1 MNYSKSHRN
10 LRINPTYTKLT
21 LKQSNFPEN
30 NKHPSSVLFLNFA
43 SSSKIKSSNNLFGF
57 SSTSYN
63 NNDLKRKK
71 IYDNIH
77 IFRKRQYAF
86 NKNLETK
93 KKVFKYKNYILFD
106 EKNGISRNKS
116 HLKGKKIDF
125 EIDYSKFLK
134 TFDGNSFPILNSKN
148 ITSEIIKRQ
157 NSMINKPKKQK
168 RIFNKINNIIN
179 KNKPKEL
186 EKNNIQEKI
195 SIFTYIKNNESVPS
209 KYISGLKTFLTNKLN
224 LQDREE
230 KLQIMKEYNQE
241 KIESLNTKISSL
253 KKSYSHFGN
262 IFYKKFS
269 EYVRK
274 ILFLKEE
281 LKMKDDMYVDKLI
294 KLKNSVNTLQ
304 TMAKKIEIDRNSLN
318 HWMYLQICMKEKKL
332 NLPNSYKVILEAN
345 YEDYDLL
352 IKKYGENLVEKVKNY
367 RNNIL
372 YKNADEFLNQFNI
385 FEKNNL
391 KLLNKNQS
399 IREQIQN
406 LENER
411 KKIKRLYNLEEYD
424 IEFKGLI
431 SNATEEINKLKNIN
445 ITLVESIEI
454 LKNKKKET
462 KYNDKNYIKNY
473 YIIYGKTQKILSN
486 IKKNIDCPFE
496 INTSNDSPDEKMI
509 LQNLSKIENIINILN
524 KKNDLFKELYPK
536 KMHNLKIKL
545 EKEKRYKKSLEQM
558 NKMRK
563 KLEENKKNL
572 YKKYKKILILPTH
585 KFCIYNIRNNNANII
600 NIKSNIIKKRNKSFE
615 DIDDYL
621 SD

>member
-1 MNYSKSHRN
+1 M
-10 LRINPTYTKLT
+10 
-21 LKQSNFPEN
+21 
-30 NKHPSSVLFLNFA
+30 
-43 SSSKIKSSNNLFGF
+43 
-57 SSTSYN
+57 
-63 NNDLKRKK
+63 
-71 IYDNIH
+71 
-77 IFRKRQYAF
+77 
-86 NKNLETK
+86 
-93 KKVFKYKNYILFD
+93 
-106 EKNGISRNKS
+106 
-116 HLKGKKIDF
+116 KGKKIDF

-406 LENER
+406 
-411 KKIKRLYNLEEYD
+411 
-424 IEFKGLI
+424 
-431 SNATEEINKLKNIN
+431 
-445 ITLVESIEI
+445 
-454 LKNKKKET
+454 
-462 KYNDKNYIKNY
+462 
-473 YIIYGKTQKILSN
+473 
-486 IKKNIDCPFE
+486 
-496 INTSNDSPDEKMI
+496 
-509 LQNLSKIENIINILN
+509 
-524 KKNDLFKELYPK
+524 
-536 KMHNLKIKL
+536 
-545 EKEKRYKKSLEQM
+545 
-558 NKMRK
+558 
-563 KLEENKKNL
+563 
-572 YKKYKKILILPTH
+572 
-585 KFCIYNIRNNNANII
+585 
-600 NIKSNIIKKRNKSFE
+600 
-615 DIDDYL
+615 
-621 SD
+621 